1 LEAQEEISNLAA
13 LEISELKYE
22 LQTIICGTGKVSY
35 GDTIQA
41 ATRYLR
47 RSKSSSSPSEGAKHF
62 KNEETKRLIK

>member
-1 LEAQEEISNLAA
+1 M
-13 LEISELKYE
+13 KYE

-47 RSKSSSSPSEGAKHF
+47 RSKSSSGMAEEKKSV
-62 KNEETKRLIK
+62 KNKETARLIK